1 MPVRIHKKEYKR
13 PKYNYTCL
21 CLLDLYHTL
30 IPTALNLNCSL
41 SRTSRPT
48 PFTCLPKSKYKC
60 FNSTTHSRLQPPPH
74 RKNLNINALTA
85 PHTHACSS
93 SSLKGRSLAVAPWPS
108 SSLSSPLLL
117 LLLLLLRLLPWLR
130 LGLSLL
136 CARQNYNAFNI
147 CVYWQDFLSVSLQSF
162 HGSAWLHVA
171 RYVVST
177 WTRKTQTC
185 I

>member
-93 SSLKGRSLAVAPWPS
+93 SSLRELIYLLFYSTTHSRLQPPPHWKNQNINAFNSTTHSRLQLLLTERPFPG
-108 SSLSSPLLL
+108 SSPLTLFL
-117 LLLLLLRLLPWLR
+117 TLFSSASASAPFAALAALTPA
-130 LGLSLL
+130 GLVPPV
-136 CARQNYNAFNI
+136 C
-147 CVYWQDFLSVSLQSF
+147 
-162 HGSAWLHVA
+162 
-171 RYVVST
+171 
-177 WTRKTQTC
+177 KTKL
-185 I
+185 